1 MKRYLAWNRSE
12 QVCPAIASSPPPSA
26 FAAVPFSLNGI
37 TSCPSSATANNQ
49 TNLFTTS
56 TDTSQSNLFA
66 AAFSAAT
73 IPSDTNFKI
82 NSANI
87 FLDQNKTL
95 LGPDNNSLGPNS
107 PQVTTT
113 TTSAFN
119 RHQPQLSAAAAEYL
133 LAAAF
138 GTNTSQLACPSTSY
152 PQPLTPLQQ
161 PQTPQQQLDSFFV
174 QYNHEQNLQRQQ
186 NAATTAALVAAL
198 QQQRQQQ
205 QQQQQQQQLNNQEIQ
220 SKNVTDNHNNSAD
233 QQQQQYVNSNGNSVD
248 LFANAAAAAAAAA
261 AVQTSTLDQNNAA
274 SIVAQFSSST
284 IPCGNVIDG
293 GRPLANN
300 LANVCAAAAAAA
312 AAASV
317 TVNAQPPPSSIENV
331 GPSSV
336 LSTTSTSIVQPN
348 GKSSST
354 PIILNSLTSNS
365 SLSCGSSSID
375 SSTTPNNNNN
385 NNSINNNLTASTR
398 SAFLSPQHSSA
409 FQLVSPLS
417 QQSQNS
423 PNISGIN
430 FLQQHHL
437 QNQNLSSLNNPQ
449 EAIHSTTSAAAA
461 AAIQQQQAF
470 TLASNL
476 SASLPLPPPAPS
488 SSSTLSSLSS
498 TTSSLSQQQQHRQ
511 QAVPAGLSQHTQS
524 QTAATTNE
532 IHPSPMNQA
541 AAAAA
546 AALYPQL
553 MCLPA
558 FLDHLGPHILRSHM
572 NSTQLKPIPNNE
584 KVDLARFRV
593 KEPQEWVM
601 DDVLAWMLDVARR
614 NQVPVENIN
623 MHKFATC
630 NGPRLLLMN
639 EQAFLERDPVYG
651 TMLFTEFRKLV
662 GEDNVID
669 DWMRSCKEEEDS
681 RPSTSRGLSFDI
693 KPPSSQS
700 SSSSHSQSH
709 LHPQHQQH
717 QQQQQQHQHHFNG
730 FLGVHSPISP
740 LIQNS
745 LSQQHAAA
753 AAAAVAAATSQQFL
767 KPPTNSL
774 NNLHRG
780 PPQLSAAQI
789 VAAAQNSLSN
799 GGGGN
804 TSYDPRGDQS
814 FHGVNSLRIKK
825 NKDGRPRKRSQHTK
839 GNKLWEFIRDALK
852 DPCTCP
858 SIVRWEDPVEGVFR
872 IVESEKLA
880 RLWGE
885 KKNNQKMTYE
895 KLSRAMRTY
904 YEKQILVPVPKTGLY
919 PKKLVYKFGPGANGV
934 SAPPQMIA
942 ASNAASRMEPM
953 DMA

>member
-26 FAAVPFSLNGI
+26 FAAVPFNLNGI
-37 TSCPSSATANNQ
+37 TSCPSSNT
-49 TNLFTTS
+49 TNLFSSSQKTT
-56 TDTSQSNLFA
+56 TSNLFSA
-66 AAFSAAT
+66 VFSAASA
-73 IPSDTNFKI
+73 PSSDQSLKI
-82 NSANI
+82 NTANI
-87 FLDQNKTL
+87 FLDQNTAKTL
-95 LGPDNNSLGPNS
+95 LGPDNNSFLPNS
-107 PQVTTT
+107 PQVTT
-113 TTSAFN
+113 SAFN
-119 RHQPQLSAAAAEYL
+119 RQQPQLSAAAAEYL

-138 GTNTSQLACPSTSY
+138 ASNTPQLACPSTSY
-152 PQPLTPLQQ
+152 PQPITPLQQ
-161 PQTPQQQLDSFFV
+161 PQTPQQQLDSFLI
-174 QYNHEQNLQRQQ
+174 QYNQEQTIQRQ
-186 NAATTAALVAAL
+186 NAATTAALVAVL
-198 QQQRQQQ
+198 QQRQQQ
-205 QQQQQQQQLNNQEIQ
+205 QNDHDFQ
-220 SKNVTDNHNNSAD
+220 SKNSVTDNSGSD
-233 QQQQQYVNSNGNSVD
+233 QRFVNSNGNVD
-248 LFANAAAAAAAAA
+248 LFANATAAPM
-261 AVQTSTLDQNNAA
+261 QTSSSLDNNTA
-274 SIVAQFSSST
+274 SIVAQLSSST
-284 IPCGNVIDG
+284 IPCGNNVD
-293 GRPLANN
+293 RPLANN

-312 AAASV
+312 AGV
-317 TVNAQPPPSSIENV
+317 TVNAHQPPSSIDSV

-336 LSTTSTSIVQPN
+336 LSTTSTSIVQPHN

-365 SLSCGSSSID
+365 TLGCGSSID
-375 SSTTPNNNNN
+375 SSSNN
-385 NNSINNNLTASTR
+385 INNNLSSSTL
-398 SAFLSPQHSSA
+398 SATQSFLSPQHQSA

-417 QQSQNS
+417 QQNQNS
-423 PNISGIN
+423 SNISGIN

-449 EAIHSTTSAAAA
+449 EALHSTTSA
-461 AAIQQQQAF
+461 AAIQQQQAL
-470 TLASNL
+470 TLASTL
-476 SASLPLPPPAPS
+476 SASLPLQPAPS
-488 SSSTLSSLSS
+488 SSSALSSSTSSLSS
-498 TTSSLSQQQQHRQ
+498 SRQ
-511 QAVPAGLSQHTQS
+511 QAVPAGFSQQS
-524 QTAATTNE
+524 QTNE
-532 IHPSPMNQA
+532 IHPSHMNQA

-558 FLDHLGPHILRSHM
+558 LLDHLGPHILRSHM

-630 NGPRLLLMN
+630 TGPRLLLMN

-651 TMLFTEFRKLV
+651 SILYTEFRKLV

-669 DWMRSCKEEEDS
+669 DWMRSSYSNKETEEDS
-681 RPSTSRGLSFDI
+681 RPSTSRGLLFDI

-700 SSSSHSQSH
+700 SSSSSHQS
-709 LHPQHQQH
+709 QQH
-717 QQQQQQHQHHFNG
+717 SHIHQQQQQHQQNHFNG
-730 FLGVHSPISP
+730 FLGVNSPISP
-740 LIQNS
+740 LIQNT

-753 AAAAVAAATSQQFL
+753 AAAVAAASQQFL
-767 KPPTNSL
+767 KPPSSSL
-774 NNLHRG
+774 NNLHRS

-789 VAAAQNSLSN
+789 VAAAQNSLTN
-799 GGGGN
+799 GNG
-804 TSYDPRGDQS
+804 SYDSRGDQA

-919 PKKLVYKFGPGANGV
+919 PKKLVYKFGPGAHGV
-934 SAPPQMIA
+934 QAPPQMIA

>member
-73 IPSDTNFKI
+73 IPTDTNFKI

-205 QQQQQQQQLNNQEIQ
+205 QQQQQQLNNQEIQ
-220 SKNVTDNHNNSAD
+220 LKNVTDNHNNSAD
-233 QQQQQYVNSNGNSVD
+233 QQQQYVNSNGNSVD
-248 LFANAAAAAAAAA
+248 LFANAAAAAAAA

-284 IPCGNVIDG
+284 IPCGN
-293 GRPLANN
+293 
-300 LANVCAAAAAAA
+300 
-312 AAASV
+312 
-317 TVNAQPPPSSIENV
+317 
-331 GPSSV
+331 
-336 LSTTSTSIVQPN
+336 PN

-375 SSTTPNNNNN
+375 SSTTPNNNN

-558 FLDHLGPHILRSHM
+558 LLDHLGPHILRSHM

-717 QQQQQQHQHHFNG
+717 QQQQQQQHQHHFNG

-774 NNLHRG
+774 NNLHR
-780 PPQLSAAQI
+780 
-789 VAAAQNSLSN
+789 
-799 GGGGN
+799 
-804 TSYDPRGDQS
+804 DQS